1 MTTTRPD
8 QKNRPTLLIVDD
20 EPDVLDS
27 LQHLFHRKFQI
38 FRASSAREALAIL
51 ESQPIQVI
59 LCDQRM
65 PGTTGD
71 ELLSQV
77 RARWP
82 DTMRLLF
89 TGYADIQAVTRAVNE
104 GGIFRYILK
113 PWDSSELE
121 SVLRQAVNQFELVAE
136 RRRLIAELELS
147 NARLRDANREL
158 EASNALK
165 IAFLEV
171 ASHELKTPITIVSLL
186 AELLLR
192 QLPGDLPARASVQQ
206 ILVSARQLDRRV
218 STMLELSQSRD
229 FRNTLDLESTN
240 LSLLLDQLAD
250 QLQPIIDSRNLVLR
264 RELMPDLGDFLV
276 DPDKLRDAIANLLS
290 NAIRFTPDGGTI
302 HLAACLRGPD
312 EAEIRVADSGIGIE
326 PNALQHMFDPFFT
339 EFDPSNHSS
348 GDYSFGSRGL
358 GLGLSLVKTFVEMHG
373 GTVGAESTS
382 GEGTSVTIRIPR
394 SPRPPGEPVVQ
405 SASHAEQA
413 VPEHAGSS
421 EPS

>member
-8 QKNRPTLLIVDD
+8 PKSRPTLLIVDD

-27 LQHLFHRKFQI
+27 LQHLFHRKYQI
-38 FRASSAREALAIL
+38 LRASNARDALEIL
-51 ESQPIQVI
+51 EHHTVQVI

-89 TGYADIQAVTRAVNE
+89 TGYADIQAVTRAVNQ

-113 PWDSSELE
+113 PWDPSELE
-121 SVLRQAVNQFELVAE
+121 SVLRQAVDQFELVAE
-136 RRRLIAELELS
+136 RRRLIAELEES
-147 NARLRDANREL
+147 NGRLVDANQDL
-158 EASNALK
+158 EESNALK
-165 IAFLEV
+165 VAFLEV

-186 AELLLR
+186 SELLLR
-192 QLPGDLPARASVQQ
+192 QLPQDAPARANVQQ
-206 ILVSARQLDRRV
+206 ILVSVRQLERRV
-218 STMLELSQSRD
+218 STMFELSRSRD
-229 FRNTLDLESTN
+229 FRNALEPEPTRVSE
-240 LSLLLDQLAD
+240 LLDQLAD
-250 QLQPIIDSRNLVLR
+250 QFQPIIDGRNLTLR
-264 RELMPDLGDFLV
+264 REISGELGEFSV

-302 HLAACLRGPD
+302 TLAAHAVGED
-312 EAEIRVADSGIGIE
+312 DADIRVGDSGIGIE
-326 PNALQHMFDPFFT
+326 PRALEHMFDPFFT
-339 EFDPSNHSS
+339 EFDPSHHSS

-373 GTVGAESTS
+373 GHVQAGSQAGHGTTVT
-382 GEGTSVTIRIPR
+382 VRLPR
-394 SPRPPGEPVVQ
+394 SPRPPSDVVVQ
-405 SASHAEQA
+405 SASRTDRAA
-413 VPEHAGSS
+413 PEHAGST
-421 EPS
+421 PPK